1 MNQNMNQNNDEI
13 SQDFD
18 NLVGNK
24 GGAADSDNGQMNEQK
39 LLQQRM
45 MQQQAMQQQAMQQQA
60 MQQQA
65 MQQQKQESSDKN
77 TGTVKQEGFMNK
89 FNVKS
94 LSLLGVLFALF
105 YVFSSSQLEGVVTKI
120 PYLSNQQLNLAVRGL
135 LFVVVY
141 FVLDKFVL

>member
-1 MNQNMNQNNDEI
+1 
-13 SQDFD
+13 
-18 NLVGNK
+18 
-24 GGAADSDNGQMNEQK
+24 MNEQK

-60 MQQQA
+60 MQQQK
-65 MQQQKQESSDKN
+65 QQQQPSSEKN
-77 TGTVKQEGFMNK
+77 TVPVKQEGFMNK
-89 FNVKS
+89 FSVKS

-105 YVFSSSQLEGVVTKI
+105 YVFSSSQLESVVTKI
-120 PYLSNQQLNLAVRGL
+120 PYLSNQLLNLAVRGL

>member
-1 MNQNMNQNNDEI
+1 MNQNNDEI

-24 GGAADSDNGQMNEQK
+24 GSAGGVGDSDNGAMNEQK
-39 LLQQRM
+39 MLQQRM

-60 MQQQA
+60 QQQA
-65 MQQQKQESSDKN
+65 AMRQQSEETKSPA
-77 TGTVKQEGFMNK
+77 KQEGFMNK

-94 LSLLGVLFALF
+94 LSLLGVLVALF
-105 YVFSSSQLEGVVTKI
+105 YVFSSSQLENVIKNV
-120 PYLSNQQLNLAVRGL
+120 PYLSNQQLNLLVRGL

-141 FVLDKFVL
+141 FILDKFVL

>member
-1 MNQNMNQNNDEI
+1 
-13 SQDFD
+13 
-18 NLVGNK
+18 
-24 GGAADSDNGQMNEQK
+24 
-39 LLQQRM
+39 
-45 MQQQAMQQQAMQQQA
+45 MQQQAMQQANQQG
-60 MQQQA
+60 
-65 MQQQKQESSDKN
+65 SSDKN
-77 TGTVKQEGFMNK
+77 TGSVKKEGFMNK

-141 FVLDKFVL
+141 FVLDKEINSKMFLYFKDRTLANFT

>member
-1 MNQNMNQNNDEI
+1 MSQNKNQI
-13 SQDFD
+13 SEDFD

-24 GGAADSDNGQMNEQK
+24 GGARDSDNGAMNEQQM
-39 LLQQRM
+39 LQQRM

-65 MQQQKQESSDKN
+65 MQQPSSDKN
-77 TGTVKQEGFMNK
+77 TAAVKQEGFMNI
-89 FNVKS
+89 FNIKS

-105 YVFSSSQLEGVVTKI
+105 FVFASSQLETVVKGV
-120 PYLSNQQLNLAVRGL
+120 PYLSNPQLNVVARGL

-141 FVLDKFVL
+141 FILDKFVL

>member
-1 MNQNMNQNNDEI
+1 MSQNNNQI
-13 SQDFD
+13 SEDFD

-24 GGAADSDNGQMNEQK
+24 GGAGDSDNGAMNEQQM
-39 LLQQRM
+39 LQQRM

-65 MQQQKQESSDKN
+65 MQQQPAMQQPSSDKN
-77 TGTVKQEGFMNK
+77 TVAVKQEGFMNI
-89 FNVKS
+89 FNIKS

-105 YVFSSSQLEGVVTKI
+105 FVFASSQLETVVKGV
-120 PYLSNQQLNLAVRGL
+120 PYLSNPQLNVVARGL

-141 FVLDKFVL
+141 FILDKFVL

>member
-1 MNQNMNQNNDEI
+1 MNQNNDEI
-13 SQDFD
+13 SQDFE

-24 GGAADSDNGQMNEQK
+24 GGAGDSDNGPSNEQK

-65 MQQQKQESSDKN
+65 MQQPNQQGSSDKN
-77 TGTVKQEGFMNK
+77 TGSVKKEGFMNK

-105 YVFSSSQLEGVVTKI
+105 YVFSSSQLEGVIKNV

-141 FVLDKFVL
+141 FILDKFVL